1 MLIILGG
8 IGFFVI
14 KDIKTN
20 KLKWKSLS
28 MHSKVVIW
36 VTVILIIFGAVMIK
50 LTNNITWL
58 GALFN
63 SVSART
69 AGFSTFNLSNF
80 SNAGIIV
87 MIVLMFIGASPGSTG
102 GGIKTTTVFVLFKGI
117 VSAATNKGEKS
128 F

>member
-1 MLIILGG
+1 
-8 IGFFVI
+8 
-14 KDIKTN
+14 
-20 KLKWKSLS
+20 

-36 VTVILIIFGAVMIK
+36 VTVILIIFGAIMIK

-102 GGIKTTTVFVLFKGI
+102 GGIKTTTVLFYSRELYLLQLIKAKKLL
-117 VSAATNKGEKS
+117 SMQYLKMLLEKQR
-128 F
+128 

>member
-36 VTVILIIFGAVMIK
+36 VTIILIIFGAVMIK
-50 LTNNITWL
+50 LTNNIL
-58 GALFN
+58 GWVHYL
-63 SVSART
+63 
-69 AGFSTFNLSNF
+69 
-80 SNAGIIV
+80 
-87 MIVLMFIGASPGSTG
+87 
-102 GGIKTTTVFVLFKGI
+102 TVFRHELQDFLLLI
-117 VSAATNKGEKS
+117 
-128 F
+128 

>member
-1 MLIILGG
+1 MEVAFYAFKGCYLGYRY
-8 IGFFVI
+8 
-14 KDIKTN
+14 
-20 KLKWKSLS
+20 
-28 MHSKVVIW
+28 
-36 VTVILIIFGAVMIK
+36 LIIFGAIMIK

-87 MIVLMFIGASPGSTG
+87 MIVLMLSFLY
-102 GGIKTTTVFVLFKGI
+102 VL
-117 VSAATNKGEKS
+117 S
-128 F
+128 